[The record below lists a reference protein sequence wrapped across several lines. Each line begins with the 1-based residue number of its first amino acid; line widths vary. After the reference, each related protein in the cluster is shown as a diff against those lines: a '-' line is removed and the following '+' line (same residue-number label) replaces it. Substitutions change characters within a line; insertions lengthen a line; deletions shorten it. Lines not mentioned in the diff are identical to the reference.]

1 MLREER
7 ELQRAFSIKE
17 KYEKILAN
25 LDDLKVEESVP
36 DDLFD
41 SMKAEYQ
48 QSLKQA
54 IETIAQVKRKLAG
67 DIQSEEINVQRQN
80 QELHNLDTRF
90 KVGEITA
97 DNLQKAEQRIRR
109 KIQRSQAHL
118 EELKRLQASQSS
130 ADVGGYIETK
140 TGRGAGRASLAGS
153 SSSTV
158 SLPSM
163 GNVFDAIRGTSM
175 TDFTE
180 FRTDLSEIKES
191 PLDLIGSVG
200 GLVLFISIFLPWFS
214 ISFIRY
220 SQSLM
225 DLARLDGGAGLLI
238 LIAIEVIA
246 AIVVIGS
253 TFLAWENARGT
264 TLMVVGVITFV
275 IAVILIPAHVAFAPV
290 APMAASVIK
299 YSSGYYINIIASLIM
314 LAGGMMTL
322 GK

>member
-7 ELQRAFSIKE
+7 ELQRAFSVKE
-17 KYEKILAN
+17 KYEKVLAN

-67 DIQSEEINVQRQN
+67 DVQSEEINVQRQN

-140 TGRGAGRASLAGS
+140 TGRGAGGASLAGS
-153 SSSTV
+153 SSSSTV
-158 SLPSM
+158 SLPRM
-163 GNVFDAIRGTSM
+163 GNIFDAIRGTSM

-200 GLVLFISIFLPWFS
+200 GLVLFISIFLPWVSVF
-214 ISFIRY
+214 FMQY

-225 DLARLDGGAGLLI
+225 DLARSDGGAGLLI

-275 IAVILIPAHVAFAPV
+275 IAVILIPAHIGSYGV
-290 APMAASVIK
+290 AASAIK
-299 YSSGYYINIIASLIM
+299 YCSGYYINIIASLIM